1 MQKIVIVNC
10 SGDSFSLSTRVLTR
24 YFELSN
30 LGKPYFYIRGNRGYE
45 KYEMDLDDYFYIS
58 LNDLGVVFEDE
69 RKLFSDENYFDQST
83 ILRDDINLVQ
93 AVEELK
99 PEELK
104 VVEIPDD
111 VSDWY
116 IREDEDG
123 SETIHETHRYWF

>member
-1 MQKIVIVNC
+1 MQKIVIVNG

-24 YFELSN
+24 FFELSN

-45 KYEMDLDDYFYIS
+45 KYEMDLDD
-58 LNDLGVVFEDE
+58 LGNKLKDE
-69 RKLFSDENYFDQST
+69 NKLFSDENYFDQSA
-83 ILRDDINLVQ
+83 ILRDDVNLVQ

-104 VVEIPDD
+104 IVEIPDD

-116 IREDEDG
+116 IHEDDDG
-123 SETIHETHRYWF
+123 SETIHETHRSWF